1 MNVQN
6 YVYAKPGPTN
16 IRIEN
21 VGGTKTAF
29 AAFNT
34 TVYNNPSISSSSA
47 SQLALQYEKSNQQSS
62 PFQVDLVTL
71 VYITYAVI
79 LGVPAAVAATY
90 FLYRK
95 GLI

>member
-47 SQLALQYEKSNQQSS
+47 SQLALQ
-62 PFQVDLVTL
+62 
-71 VYITYAVI
+71 
-79 LGVPAAVAATY
+79 
-90 FLYRK
+90 
-95 GLI
+95 